1 MQVIYMIELD
11 RNAVKGS
18 ERSKDRSEKDQSEV
32 GFLRGGSKG
41 CINHSKTGWDNHMPL
56 LI

>member
-1 MQVIYMIELD
+1 MIELD

-18 ERSKDRSEKDQSEV
+18 ERSKDRTEKDQSEV

-41 CINHSKTGWDNHMPL
+41 CINRSKIGWDNHMPL